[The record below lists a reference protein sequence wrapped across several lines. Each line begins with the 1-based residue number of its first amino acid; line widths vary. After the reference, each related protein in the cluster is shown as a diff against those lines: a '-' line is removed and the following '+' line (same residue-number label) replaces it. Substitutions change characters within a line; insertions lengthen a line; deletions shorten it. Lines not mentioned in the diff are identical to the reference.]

1 MLDYDS
7 KSAAFLIT
15 RCVSIVSV
23 KTVTIDL

>member
-7 KSAAFLIT
+7 KSAAFLT
-15 RCVSIVSV
+15 ARCVSVVSM